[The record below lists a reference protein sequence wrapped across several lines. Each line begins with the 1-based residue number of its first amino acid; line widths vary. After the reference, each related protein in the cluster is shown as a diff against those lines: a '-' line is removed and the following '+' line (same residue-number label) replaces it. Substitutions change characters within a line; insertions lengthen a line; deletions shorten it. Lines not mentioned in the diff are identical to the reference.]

1 MSQQINIQE
10 VLRLFFRQ
18 HDFVSI
24 RFSRNKIENIEKIG
38 HLTRNKSCVVKKQ
51 SLMDIFLIQ
60 RVEQVAQLRAS
71 NATSHWPNQI
81 SEFFSRIAIKN

>member
-1 MSQQINIQE
+1 MSQQINIQFFGSTTSHLFDFHE
-10 VLRLFFRQ
+10 TRL
-18 HDFVSI
+18 
-24 RFSRNKIENIEKIG
+24 KTLEKIG